1 MGSRSLESTLKVFR
15 QLRALV
21 TTASAAVLLSAA
33 LCQAQALAEEWR
45 WSGIERVVAVGDVH
59 GAFDAMTATLINAG
73 VLDEGLHWNGGATH
87 LVFTGDI
94 LDRGPKSRNV
104 MDLIMRLEEEAPD
117 AGGRVH
123 LLLGNHEVMN
133 LVGDLRYVSK
143 AEYAAFADEESA
155 EDRERGF
162 QAYRKTRPENSNE
175 DWLRD
180 EYQGKYPAG
189 FFGHRRAFG
198 SNGAY
203 GPWLMSKP
211 LMIVINGTAFVHGG
225 LSELVA
231 ELGLEGVN
239 RKLTSQVRDYV
250 TQAEVLIEKGILS
263 PTGSFHRAA
272 GILEAL
278 PDDVDRPTYIRTAI
292 GTVINLNDASVH
304 SQSSPSWYRGNV
316 GCGPLIE
323 EDKLAGALAAIGANR
338 VVVGHTPTLTRRV
351 LERLDGRVIEI
362 DTGMLT
368 AAYKGSGNA
377 LIIEGEILTV
387 VNEKTSAVS
396 APVAHPRR
404 VGFRSEALGADNLE
418 QILANGEVTPIT
430 TPESGRRIVNVTHF
444 GESISA
450 VFAASPRAK
459 GVFPDLAAYRLDLLL
474 GLGMVPV
481 TVEREIRGKN
491 GSLQFIPR
499 SMQNDEERS
508 ANRRGS
514 SAWCPLNEQWLAM
527 YIFDSLIYNEDR
539 RQDNMLYSIDNWQL
553 ILTGH
558 QNSFSKKRGLPT
570 YVENMEVRSGKK
582 MHLGGG
588 WQKALSALTDD
599 YLNEKLGDV
608 LDKGRIKALARRRD
622 GLLER

>member
-1 MGSRSLESTLKVFR
+1 VGSRSLESTLKVFR

-21 TTASAAVLLSAA
+21 TTASAAVVLSAA

>member
-1 MGSRSLESTLKVFR
+1 
-15 QLRALV
+15 
-21 TTASAAVLLSAA
+21 
-33 LCQAQALAEEWR
+33 
-45 WSGIERVVAVGDVH
+45 
-59 GAFDAMTATLINAG
+59 
-73 VLDEGLHWNGGATH
+73 
-87 LVFTGDI
+87 
-94 LDRGPKSRNV
+94 
-104 MDLIMRLEEEAPD
+104 MRLEEEALD

-143 AEYAAFADEESA
+143 KEYAAFADEESA

-162 QAYRKTRPENSNE
+162 KAFRRTRPRDSNE

-189 FFGHRRAFG
+189 YFGHRRAFG

-211 LMIVINGTAFVHGG
+211 LLVVINGTAFVHGG
-225 LSELVA
+225 LSSLVA

-239 RKLTSQVRDYV
+239 RELKSQVRDYV
-250 TQAEVLIEKGILS
+250 TQMEVLIDAGILS
-263 PTGSFHRAA
+263 PTEGFYGHAAILEPWRDNASRPRLVRAA
-272 GILEAL
+272 IK
-278 PDDVDRPTYIRTAI
+278 
-292 GTVINLNDASVH
+292 TVLKLNDASIH
-304 SQSSPSWYRGNV
+304 GSNSPLWYRGNV

-338 VVVGHTPTLTRRV
+338 VVIGHTPTLTRRV
-351 LERLDGRVIEI
+351 LERMDGHVIEI
-362 DTGMLT
+362 DTGMLA

-377 LIIEGEILTV
+377 LIIEGETLTV
-387 VNEKTSAVS
+387 VNEKGTAAS

-404 VGFRSEALGADNLE
+404 VGFRSEALGADELE
-418 QILANGEVTPIT
+418 QILANGEITPIT

-450 VFAASPRAK
+450 VFSASPRGK

-499 SMQNDEERS
+499 SMQNDEERA

-514 SAWCPLNEQWLAM
+514 SAWCPLTEQWLAM

-558 QNSFSKKRGLPT
+558 QSAFSKKRGLPT
-570 YVENMEVRSGKK
+570 YVENIEVRSGKK
-582 MHLGGG
+582 THIGGG
-588 WQKALSALTDD
+588 WQKALAALTND
-599 YLNEKLGDV
+599 YLTEQLGDV

>member
-1 MGSRSLESTLKVFR
+1 MGSGSLESALKVIR
-15 QLRALV
+15 QFRALV
-21 TTASAAVLLSAA
+21 TAASAAVVLSAA

-59 GAFDAMTATLINAG
+59 GAFGALKATLINAG
-73 VLDEGLHWNGGATH
+73 VLDERLRWNGGATH

-94 LDRGPKSRNV
+94 LDRGPESRKV
-104 MDLIMRLEEEAPD
+104 MDLIMRLEEEALD

-143 AEYAAFADEESA
+143 KEYAAFAEEESA
-155 EDRERGF
+155 EDRARWF
-162 QAYRKTRPENSNE
+162 KAYRWTRPRDSNE

-180 EYQGKYPAG
+180 EYQGKYPVG

-198 SNGAY
+198 PNGAY

-211 LMIVINGTAFVHGG
+211 LLIVINGTAFVHGG
-225 LSELVA
+225 LSPLVA

-239 RKLTSQVRDYV
+239 RELKSQVHDYV
-250 TQAEVLIEKGILS
+250 TQMEVLVDAGILS
-263 PTGSFHRAA
+263 PTEGFYGHAE
-272 GILEAL
+272 ILEPWL
-278 PDDVDRPTYIRTAI
+278 DKGSSSRRVTAAI
-292 GTVINLNDASVH
+292 ETVLKLNDASIH
-304 SQSSPSWYRGNV
+304 GSNSPLWYRGNV

-323 EDKLAGALAAIGANR
+323 EDKLAGALAAIEADR
-338 VVVGHTPTLTRRV
+338 VVIGHTPTLTRRV
-351 LERLDGRVIEI
+351 LERMDGRVIEI
-362 DTGMLT
+362 DTGMLS

-377 LIIEGEILTV
+377 LVIEGETLTV
-387 VNEKTSAVS
+387 FNEKGSAVS

-404 VGFRSEALGADNLE
+404 VGFRSEALGADELQ
-418 QILANGEVTPIT
+418 QILANGEITPIT
-430 TPESGRRIVNVTHF
+430 TPESGRRIVNVTYF

-450 VFAASPRAK
+450 VFSASPRAK
-459 GVFPDLAAYRLDLLL
+459 GVFPELAAYRLDLLL

-481 TVEREIRGKN
+481 TVGREVRGKN

-499 SMQNDEERS
+499 SMQNDEERA
-508 ANRRGS
+508 ANRRGG
-514 SAWCPLNEQWLAM
+514 SAWCPLDEQWQAM
-527 YIFDSLIYNEDR
+527 YIFDSLIYNPDR
-539 RQDNMLYSIDNWQL
+539 QQDNMLYSIDNWQL

-558 QNSFSKKRGLPT
+558 QNAFSKKRGLPT
-570 YVENMEVRSGKK
+570 YVENVEVRSGNKL
-582 MHLGGG
+582 HLGGG
-588 WQKALSALTDD
+588 WQKALSALTGD

-622 GLLER
+622 NLLER

>member
-1 MGSRSLESTLKVFR
+1 MGSGSLESTLKVIR
-15 QLRALV
+15 QFRALV
-21 TTASAAVLLSAA
+21 TAASAALVLSAA
-33 LCQAQALAEEWR
+33 LCQGQALAEEWN

-59 GAFDAMTATLINAG
+59 GAYDAMTATLKNAG
-73 VLDEGLHWNGGATH
+73 VLDKGLRWNGGATH

-94 LDRGPKSRNV
+94 LDRGPKSRKV
-104 MDLIMRLEEEAPD
+104 MDLIMRLEEEALD

-143 AEYAAFADEESA
+143 EEYAAFADDESA
-155 EDRERGF
+155 EDRDRGF
-162 QAYRKTRPENSNE
+162 WAYRKTRPGNSNE

-189 FFGHRRAFG
+189 YFGHRRAFG

-211 LMIVINGTAFVHGG
+211 LLIVINGTAFVHGG
-225 LSELVA
+225 LSQLVA

-239 RKLTSQVRDYV
+239 RELTSQVRDYV
-250 TQAEVLIEKGILS
+250 TQMEVLIEKGILS
-263 PTGSFHRAA
+263 PTASFHRAA
-272 GILEAL
+272 GILESL
-278 PDDVDRPTYIRTAI
+278 SDDVDRPAYIRTAI
-292 GTVINLNDASVH
+292 RSVTNLNDASVH

-323 EDKLAGALAAIGANR
+323 EDKLAGALAAIGAKR
-338 VVVGHTPTLTRRV
+338 VVIGHTPTLTRRV
-351 LERLDGRVIEI
+351 LERMDGRVIEI

-377 LIIEGEILTV
+377 LVIEGETLTV
-387 VNEKTSAVS
+387 FNEKGSAAS

-404 VGFRSEALGADNLE
+404 VGFRSEALGADELE
-418 QILANGEVTPIT
+418 QILANGEITPIT

-539 RQDNMLYSIDNWQL
+539 QQDNMLYSIDNWQL
-553 ILTGH
+553 ILTDH
-558 QNSFSKKRGLPT
+558 REAFSKNRGLPT
-570 YVENMEVRSGKK
+570 YVENVEIQSGEKL
-582 MHLGGG
+582 HLGGG
-588 WQKALSALTDD
+588 WQKALAALTND
-599 YLNEKLGDV
+599 YLTEQLGDV
-608 LDKGRIKALARRRD
+608 LDKGRIKALGKRRD

>member
-1 MGSRSLESTLKVFR
+1 MGSRSLESTLKVFQ
-15 QLRALV
+15 QLRVLV
-21 TTASAAVLLSAA
+21 TTASAAVVLSAA

>member
-1 MGSRSLESTLKVFR
+1 MKVFR

-59 GAFDAMTATLINAG
+59 GAFDAMTATLTNAG
-73 VLDEGLHWNGGATH
+73 VLDEGLHWSGGATH

-94 LDRGPKSRNV
+94 LDRGPRSRKV

-143 AEYAAFADEESA
+143 EEYAAFADEESA

-162 QAYRKTRPENSNE
+162 QAYRRTRPDNANE

-198 SNGAY
+198 PNGAY

-225 LSELVA
+225 LSQLVA

-250 TQAEVLIEKGILS
+250 TQTEVLIDKGILS
-263 PTGSFHRAA
+263 PTDSFHRHA
-272 GILEAL
+272 GILGAL
-278 PDDVDRPTYIRTAI
+278 SNDVDRPTYIRTAI
-292 GTVINLNDASVH
+292 GTVKNLNDASVH
-304 SQSSPSWYRGNV
+304 SQSSPMWYRGNV

-323 EDKLAGALAAIGANR
+323 DDKLAGALAAVGANR
-338 VVVGHTPTLTRRV
+338 VVIGHTPTLTRRV
-351 LERLDGRVIEI
+351 LERLDGRVLQI

-377 LIIEGEILTV
+377 LIIEGETLTV
-387 VNEKTSAVS
+387 VNEKGSATS

-404 VGFRSEALGADNLE
+404 VGFRSESLGADELE
-418 QILANGEVTPIT
+418 QILANGEITPIT

-444 GESISA
+444 GESVSA
-450 VFAASPRAK
+450 VFSASPRTK
-459 GVFPDLAAYRLDLLL
+459 GVFPELATYRLDLLL
-474 GLGMVPV
+474 DLGMVPV
-481 TVEREIRGKN
+481 TVEREVRGKN

-527 YIFDSLIYNEDR
+527 YIFDSLIYNQDR
-539 RQDNMLYSIDNWQL
+539 QQDNMLYSIDNWQL

-570 YVENMEVRSGKK
+570 YVENMEVRSGTKL
-582 MHLGGG
+582 HLGGG
-588 WQKALSALTDD
+588 WQKALAAMTDD
-599 YLNEKLGDV
+599 YLKEKLGDV
-608 LDKGRIKALARRRD
+608 LDKGRIKALGKRRD
-622 GLLER
+622 NLLEP